1 MSAVPVLAR
10 DVRIVPLGGE
20 RVAEMIATQDTVCA
34 QLALP
39 ELYFPLS
46 TQEMQELVGPD
57 GLCVGAERGGRLI
70 GFFGVLF
77 MGERDDNV
85 GQDMGLAAQ
94 DLPLVA
100 YFKATNVLPEYRGAG
115 LQKRMTHAL
124 FAAMGATSPPGLSG
138 DSSTLSHGLSMAC
151 EHPYKWLSSTVS
163 PRNLASLKSFLDSGF
178 WIQGLKPK
186 YLGNMRYLML
196 RQQQAPDHQL
206 TDSIAVPLLD
216 YDTQVDLLGRGWRGV
231 ALNYDQAAA
240 QIHYIRAKG

>member
-1 MSAVPVLAR
+1 MSAVPVLAG

-20 RVAEMIATQDTVCA
+20 RVAEMIAIQGAVCA

-39 ELYFPLS
+39 ELYFPLDA
-46 TQEMQELVGPD
+46 QEMQELVGPD
-57 GLCVGAERGGRLI
+57 GLCVGAERDGRLI

-77 MGERDDNV
+77 MGERDGNIGRDL
-85 GQDMGLAAQ
+85 GLAAQ

-100 YFKATNVLPEYRGAG
+100 YFKATNVLPEHRGLG

-124 FAAMGATSPPGLSG
+124 LTRIVG
-138 DSSTLSHGLSMAC
+138 MALTR
-151 EHPYKWLSSTVS
+151 PTTWLTSTVS
-163 PRNLASLKSFLDSGF
+163 PRNLASLKSFLDCGF

-196 RQQQAPDHQL
+196 RQPHRQDVERL
-206 TDSIAVPLLD
+206 VTDAMAVPLLD
-216 YDTQVDLLGRGWRGV
+216 YDTQIDLLARGWRGV
-231 ALNYDQAAA
+231 ALNGDPAAA